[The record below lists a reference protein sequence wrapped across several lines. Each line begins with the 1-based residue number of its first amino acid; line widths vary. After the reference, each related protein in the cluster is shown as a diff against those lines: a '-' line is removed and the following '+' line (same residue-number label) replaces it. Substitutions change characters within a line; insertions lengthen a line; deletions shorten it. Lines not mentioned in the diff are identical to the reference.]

1 MRLCQFGALLLFV
14 AQGPAICLGR
24 DTAAAYPHAGAA
36 RRRVSAMARD
46 PSPPGNS
53 LRSVD
58 RKHEDRGYRGVKQ
71 AIVSDIHG
79 NLEALTAVLAD
90 ARQQGAARIICLG
103 DLIGYGPNPRECI
116 DIALDFDV
124 CILGNHDVGAL
135 FDPEGFSSGAERAIF
150 WTRNQ
155 LEGEE
160 GDVQGTK
167 RRLNFLA
174 ERPRS
179 HRENGFMFV
188 HGSAR
193 NPLNEYVFPE
203 DAFNTRKIS
212 KIFAVVEHV
221 SFQGHTHVPGV
232 FTEQSKFFSPSE
244 LDGVYVL
251 GTDKCMIN
259 VGSVGQPRDGNPRSC
274 YVLMEDN
281 VINFRRVSYPWEETV
296 KKIHAVPQLDNFLGD
311 RLREGC

>member
-1 MRLCQFGALLLFV
+1 M
-14 AQGPAICLGR
+14 
-24 DTAAAYPHAGAA
+24 
-36 RRRVSAMARD
+36 
-46 PSPPGNS
+46 
-53 LRSVD
+53 
-58 RKHEDRGYRGVKQ
+58 KQ

-90 ARQQGAARIICLG
+90 ARQEGAERIICLG

-116 DIALDFDV
+116 DIAEKFDI

-150 WTRNQ
+150 WTRRQ
-155 LEGEE
+155 LEAGN
-160 GDVQGTK
+160 GDAAEAR

-179 HRENGFMFV
+179 YRENGLMFV

-193 NPLNEYVFPE
+193 SPLNEYVFPE
-203 DAFNTRKIS
+203 DAFNVRKIA
-212 KIFAVVEHV
+212 KIFGVVERAC
-221 SFQGHTHVPGV
+221 FQGHTHVPGV
-232 FTEQSKFFSPSE
+232 FTEQSKFLSPQE
-244 LDGVYVL
+244 LDGIYVL
-251 GTDKCMIN
+251 GDDKCMIN
-259 VGSVGQPRDGNPRSC
+259 VGSVGQPRDGDPRSC

-281 VINFRRVSYPWEETV
+281 VISFRRVSYSLEETA
-296 KKIHAVPQLDNFLGD
+296 KKIYAVPELDNFLGD